1 MNTRLK
7 EIVKSLPRVKSGH
20 IKRDYTAP
28 ERAPR
33 PLSRAERTAFERNS
47 PIFLWDGSPVMI
59 QDKPSIG
66 AEHRFKKGFFRGVD
80 GRKQRYLGDMRFRGT
95 RFVPAHEE
103 QMPNNFWHLDD
114 RTNKLYEPVT
124 LGDIQR
130 LVDLGRLDSSKL
142 IDINAL
148 VNARL
153 FAPADLMWS
162 EDIMG
167 IRLVAQGANQL
178 ATALNIEAQMADVE
192 AIAAVERVGGQ
203 YYSAYYDRG
212 AIEIMTNPID
222 TMISGVP
229 LKKRHLP
236 PNYLWE
242 YYRSVE
248 HRGYL
253 CNTDSIESAR
263 VRLAEVCEIDC

>member
-1 MNTRLK
+1 MGTHPIFESDFDCLTEKNSAMNTRLK

-167 IRLVAQGANQL
+167 IRLGAGG
-178 ATALNIEAQMADVE
+178 EP
-192 AIAAVERVGGQ
+192 VG
-203 YYSAYYDRG
+203 DG
-212 AIEIMTNPID
+212 A
-222 TMISGVP
+222 
-229 LKKRHLP
+229 
-236 PNYLWE
+236 
-242 YYRSVE
+242 E
-248 HRGYL
+248 HRSPNGRCRGY
-253 CNTDSIESAR
+253 CRRRTR
-263 VRLAEVCEIDC
+263 RRP